1 MRRLRRILLVLAGLG
16 IVVCVLAAHYYYK
29 GFYRVKH
36 VSGMAS
42 GTARVRRAEADR
54 LSVKADEL
62 RRFLVGSEGRY
73 NTRLAFLV
81 DMRLPSGRNRFF
93 VYDLGGDSVRMS
105 GLVAHGS
112 GGRAFSLTPSFSNVN
127 GSNCSALGRYRVGGA
142 YAGRF
147 GRAYTLHGLD
157 TTNDNALARHIVL
170 HSYTCVPEG
179 ETDPYPICNSQGCP
193 MVSPVF
199 LGKLQPLID
208 GSRKPVLLWIFD

>member
-1 MRRLRRILLVLAGLG
+1 MRRLRRTLLVLAGLG
-16 IVVCVLAAHYYYK
+16 IFVCVLAAHYYYK
-29 GFYRVKH
+29 GFYKGRH
-36 VSGMAS
+36 AS
-42 GTARVRRAEADR
+42 GAAAGPPHLRRAEAER
-54 LSVKADEL
+54 LSEKAGEL
-62 RRFLVGSEGRY
+62 RRFQDNPEGRY

-93 VYDLGGDSVRMS
+93 VYDLGGDSIRMS

-112 GGRAFSLTPSFSNVN
+112 GGRAFSLMPSFSNVN
-127 GSNCSALGRYRVGGA
+127 GSNCSALGRYRIGGA

-147 GRAYTLHGLD
+147 GRAYVLHGLD
-157 TTNDNALARHIVL
+157 SSNDNALTRHIVL
-170 HSYTCVPEG
+170 HSYSCVPEG

-208 GSRKPVLLWIFD
+208 GSKKPILLWIFH